1 MFNYSAGPSV
11 RRGQSGLKRKKA
23 GLRRMFFSSLRD
35 YAAINVMMASRSQKW
50 SLSYRIGEVNMK
62 LYVPV
67 SRILREENFSFSLLP
82 NGPIGPIESIERA
95 RLRLARLIL
104 LLSLIFAVSSTALS
118 QQTSKQ
124 SSVESIPTAEFARMI
139 REFSEDGGY
148 FMSDNFTSNE
158 TSYLHVVDKLRELG
172 VTGGAYIGVGPEQN
186 FTYIAKVRPRIA
198 FIVDIRRQ
206 AMIQH
211 LMYKAIFQLSP
222 NRAQFLARLLS
233 KPLPKDS
240 APPKDD
246 APVADLIAFF
256 GKIAATDQ
264 AFAANLAE
272 IKKTIQEDFQFPLSD
287 GDRQALEYV
296 YKSFREN
303 GLDIAFRLDASYY
316 GGYFPSFKDLAL
328 QTDLNGKTGNFLA
341 GAEDYNFIRSMQK
354 KNLIIPIVGDFSGP
368 KALGAVGDYLR
379 KNGLSVAS
387 FYTSNVE
394 QYLFDSAVFDGFAK
408 NVRKLPIDDKS
419 VFIRAVFHM
428 RYTHPARKQDHM
440 SVTLLQ
446 RMKVFLKDFDDG
458 LYPSYREL
466 IVTNYIA
473 P

>member
-1 MFNYSAGPSV
+1 
-11 RRGQSGLKRKKA
+11 
-23 GLRRMFFSSLRD
+23 
-35 YAAINVMMASRSQKW
+35 
-50 SLSYRIGEVNMK
+50 MK
-62 LYVPV
+62 PYFHV
-67 SRILREENFSFSLLP
+67 SRILREGNFSFSLLP
-82 NGPIGPIESIERA
+82 IGSIQTPGRA
-95 RLRLARLIL
+95 RLRLASLTL
-104 LLSLIFAVSSTALS
+104 LLSLIFAFTSPAFS
-118 QQTSKQ
+118 QQSSKQ
-124 SSVESIPTAEFARMI
+124 SSIESIPTAEFARMV

-158 TSYLHVVDKLRELG
+158 TSYLHVIDKLKELG
-172 VTGGAYIGVGPEQN
+172 VAGGAYIGVGPEQN
-186 FTYIAKVRPRIA
+186 FTYIAKIRPRIA

-206 AMIQH
+206 AVLQH
-211 LMYKAIFQLSP
+211 LMYKAIFQISP
-222 NRAQFLARLLS
+222 NRAQFMSRLLS
-233 KPLPKDS
+233 KPLPKEGGP
-240 APPKDD
+240 APPPKDD
-246 APVADLIAFF
+246 APAADLMAYF

-272 IKKTIQEDFQFPLSD
+272 IKKIIQEDFHFALSD
-287 GDRQALEYV
+287 QDRQSLEYV

-316 GGYFPSFKDLAL
+316 GGYFPSLKDLAL

-341 GAEDYNFIRSMQK
+341 GAEDYNFLRSMHK
-354 KNLIIPIVGDFSGP
+354 KNLIIPVVGDFSGG
-368 KALGAVGDYLR
+368 KALSAIGDYLR
-379 KNGLSVAS
+379 KNGLNVTS

-408 NVRKLPIDDKS
+408 NIKKLPLDDKS

-446 RMKVFLKDFDDG
+446 RMKVFLKDFDEG

>member
-1 MFNYSAGPSV
+1 MI
-11 RRGQSGLKRKKA
+11 
-23 GLRRMFFSSLRD
+23 RRMTEEVEAKNVFFNPRPICGDKCYDGLTLT
-35 YAAINVMMASRSQKW
+35 KW

-62 LYVPV
+62 LYFYF
-67 SRILREENFSFSLLP
+67 SRILREGHFPFSLLP
-82 NGPIGPIESIERA
+82 GQTIRRAGHIIA
-95 RLRLARLIL
+95 RLTL
-104 LLSLIFAVSSTALS
+104 LLSLILAVSFPALS
-118 QQTSKQ
+118 QQSSKQ
-124 SSVESIPTAEFARMI
+124 SSLESIPAAEFARI
-139 REFSEDGGY
+139 VREFSEEGGY

-158 TSYLHVVDKLRELG
+158 TSYLHVIDKLRELG

-186 FTYIAKVRPRIA
+186 FTYIAKIRPRIA

-211 LMYKAIFQLSP
+211 LMYKAIFHLSP
-222 NRAQFLARLLS
+222 NRVQFLSRLLS
-233 KPLPKDS
+233 KPLPKEGAPAPLAREDAS
-240 APPKDD
+240 A
-246 APVADLIAFF
+246 ADLMTFF
-256 GKIAATDQ
+256 GKTAATDQ
-264 AFAANLAE
+264 AYAANLAE

-287 GDRQALEYV
+287 RDRESLDYV

-316 GGYFPSFKDLAL
+316 GGYFPSLKDLAL
-328 QTDLNGKTGNFLA
+328 QTDLNGKQGAFLA
-341 GAEDYNFIRSMQK
+341 SADDYNFVRAMQK
-354 KNLIIPIVGDFSGP
+354 KNLIIPVVGDFSGT
-368 KALGAVGDYLR
+368 KALAAIGDYLR
-379 KNGLSVAS
+379 KSGLMVTS

-408 NVRKLPIDDKS
+408 NVKKLPIDDKS

-446 RMKVFLKDFDDG
+446 KMKVFLKDFDEG

>member
-1 MFNYSAGPSV
+1 
-11 RRGQSGLKRKKA
+11 
-23 GLRRMFFSSLRD
+23 
-35 YAAINVMMASRSQKW
+35 
-50 SLSYRIGEVNMK
+50 MK
-62 LYVPV
+62 LHFPV
-67 SRILREENFSFSLLP
+67 SRTLREENISFSLLP
-82 NGPIGPIESIERA
+82 NGPVAPVGSIGRT

-104 LLSLIFAVSSTALS
+104 LLSLIFAVSSPALS
-118 QQTSKQ
+118 QQSSKQ
-124 SSVESIPTAEFARMI
+124 SSVESIPAAEFARMI

-158 TSYLHVVDKLRELG
+158 TSYLHVVDKLKELG

-186 FTYIAKVRPRIA
+186 FTYIAKIRPRIA

-222 NRAQFLARLLS
+222 NRGQFLSRLLS
-233 KPLPKDS
+233 KPMPKDG
-240 APPKDD
+240 APRDD
-246 APVADLIAFF
+246 APIADLMTFF

-264 AFAANLAE
+264 AFTANLVE
-272 IKKTIQEDFQFPLSD
+272 IKKIIQEDFQFPLSD
-287 GDRQALEYV
+287 ADRQALEYV

-303 GLDIAFRLDASYY
+303 GLEIAFRLDASYY
-316 GGYFPSFKDLAL
+316 GGYFPSLKDLAL

-341 GAEDYNFIRSMQK
+341 GAEDYNFVRSMQK
-354 KNLIIPIVGDFSGP
+354 KNLIIPVVGDFSGP

-379 KNGLSVAS
+379 KNGLSVTS

-446 RMKVFLKDFDDG
+446 RMKVFLKDFDEG

>member
-1 MFNYSAGPSV
+1 
-11 RRGQSGLKRKKA
+11 
-23 GLRRMFFSSLRD
+23 
-35 YAAINVMMASRSQKW
+35 
-50 SLSYRIGEVNMK
+50 MK
-62 LYVPV
+62 LCFYV
-67 SRILREENFSFSLLP
+67 SRILREGQFPFSLLP
-82 NGPIGPIESIERA
+82 TLGA
-95 RLRLARLIL
+95 RLQIARLTMV
-104 LLSLIFAVSSTALS
+104 LSLIFAAFSPALS
-118 QQTSKQ
+118 QQSSKQ
-124 SSVESIPTAEFARMI
+124 NSLESVPTAEFARII

-186 FTYIAKVRPRIA
+186 FTYIAKTRPRVA
-198 FIVDIRRQ
+198 FIIDIRRQ
-206 AMIQH
+206 AVLQH
-211 LMYKAIFQLSP
+211 LMYKAIFHLSP
-222 NRAQFLARLLS
+222 NRTQFISRLLS
-233 KPLPKDS
+233 KPLPKDG
-240 APPKDD
+240 APPPLDRED
-246 APVADLIAFF
+246 APAADLMAFF
-256 GKIAATDQ
+256 GKTAATDQ
-264 AFAANLAE
+264 AYAANLVE
-272 IKKTIQEDFQFPLSD
+272 IKKIIQEDFQFPLSD
-287 GDRQALEYV
+287 RDRESLEFV

-316 GGYFPSFKDLAL
+316 GGYFPSLKDLAL
-328 QTDLNGKTGNFLA
+328 QTDLNGKAGNFLA
-341 GAEDYNFIRSMQK
+341 TADDYNYVRAMQK

-368 KALGAVGDYLR
+368 KALAAIGDYLR
-379 KNGLSVAS
+379 KNGLTVTS

-408 NVRKLPIDDKS
+408 NIRKLPIDDKS

-446 RMKVFLKDFDDG
+446 RMKVFLKDFDEG

>member
-1 MFNYSAGPSV
+1 MN
-11 RRGQSGLKRKKA
+11 L
-23 GLRRMFFSSLRD
+23 FFC
-35 YAAINVMMASRSQKW
+35 
-50 SLSYRIGEVNMK
+50 
-62 LYVPV
+62 V
-67 SRILREENFSFSLLP
+67 SRILRKGSISLP
-82 NGPIGPIESIERA
+82 FPFIRSSRIQIA
-95 RLRLARLIL
+95 RLTL
-104 LLSLIFAVSSTALS
+104 LLSLIFAASPAFS
-118 QQTSKQ
+118 QATSPSKQ
-124 SSVESIPTAEFARMI
+124 SSLDSIPTAEFSRMI
-139 REFSEDGGY
+139 REFSEEGGY

-158 TSYLHVVDKLRELG
+158 TSYLHIVDKLRELG

-186 FTYIAKVRPRIA
+186 FTYIAKIRPRIA

-211 LMYKAIFQLSP
+211 LMYKAIFHLSP
-222 NRAQFLARLLS
+222 NRALFLSRLLS
-233 KPLPKDS
+233 KPLPKEG
-240 APPKDD
+240 AP
-246 APVADLIAFF
+246 APDVAPADLMTFI

-264 AFAANLAE
+264 AYAANLAE

-287 GDRQALEYV
+287 RDRESLDYI

-316 GGYFPSFKDLAL
+316 GGYFPSLKELTL

-341 GAEDYNFIRSMQK
+341 GADDYNFVRDMQK
-354 KNLIIPIVGDFSGP
+354 KNLIIPIVGDFSGT
-368 KALGAVGDYLR
+368 KALSAIGDYLR
-379 KNGLSVAS
+379 KNGLTVTT

-408 NVRKLPIDDKS
+408 NIKKLPINDKS
-419 VFIRAVFHM
+419 MFIRAVFHM
-428 RYTHPARKQDHM
+428 RYTHPARIQDHM

-446 RMKVFLKDFDDG
+446 RMKVFLKDFDEG

-473 P
+473 ADSKP

>member
-1 MFNYSAGPSV
+1 
-11 RRGQSGLKRKKA
+11 
-23 GLRRMFFSSLRD
+23 
-35 YAAINVMMASRSQKW
+35 
-50 SLSYRIGEVNMK
+50 MK
-62 LYVPV
+62 PYFHV
-67 SRILREENFSFSLLP
+67 SRILREGNFSFSLLP
-82 NGPIGPIESIERA
+82 TGPAQTLARA
-95 RLRLARLIL
+95 RLRLGYLAL
-104 LLSLIFAVSSTALS
+104 LLSLMFAVSYPAFS
-118 QQTSKQ
+118 QQSSKQ
-124 SSVESIPTAEFARMI
+124 NSLESIPTAEFARMI

-158 TSYLHVVDKLRELG
+158 TSYLHIVDKLRELG

-186 FTYIAKVRPRIA
+186 FTYIAKIRPRIA
-198 FIVDIRRQ
+198 FIIDIRRQ

-222 NRAQFLARLLS
+222 NRTQFLSRLLS
-233 KPLPKDS
+233 RPLPPSTKDS
-240 APPKDD
+240 APPPKDD
-246 APVADLIAFF
+246 APVADLMAFF

-272 IKKTIQEDFQFPLSD
+272 IKKIIQEDFQFPISEQ
-287 GDRQALEYV
+287 DRTALEYV

-316 GGYFPSFKDLAL
+316 GGYFPSLKDLAL

-341 GAEDYNFIRSMQK
+341 GAEDYNFVRSMQK
-354 KNLIIPIVGDFSGP
+354 KNLIIPIIGDFSGP

-379 KNGLSVAS
+379 KNGLSVTS

-446 RMKVFLKDFDDG
+446 RMKVFLKDFDEG

>member
-1 MFNYSAGPSV
+1 
-11 RRGQSGLKRKKA
+11 
-23 GLRRMFFSSLRD
+23 
-35 YAAINVMMASRSQKW
+35 
-50 SLSYRIGEVNMK
+50 MK
-62 LYVPV
+62 LYFYV
-67 SRILREENFSFSLLP
+67 SRVLREGRFPFSFLP
-82 NGPIGPIESIERA
+82 ARSA
-95 RLRLARLIL
+95 RLRIARLTL
-104 LLSLIFAVSSTALS
+104 LLSWIFAISSPALS
-118 QQTSKQ
+118 QQPSKQ
-124 SSVESIPTAEFARMI
+124 NSLESVPATEFARII
-139 REFSEDGGY
+139 REFSEEGGY

-158 TSYLHVVDKLRELG
+158 TSYLHVIDKLRELG

-186 FTYIAKVRPRIA
+186 FTYIAKIRPRVA
-198 FIVDIRRQ
+198 FIIDVRRQ

-211 LMYKAIFQLSP
+211 LMYKAIFHLSP
-222 NRAQFLARLLS
+222 NRAQFLSRLFS
-233 KPLPKDS
+233 KPLPKDGGP
-240 APPKDD
+240 APD
-246 APVADLIAFF
+246 APAAELMAFF
-256 GKIAATDQ
+256 GKTAATDQ
-264 AFAANLAE
+264 AYAANLAE

-287 GDRQALEYV
+287 RDRESLEYV

-316 GGYFPSFKDLAL
+316 GGYFPSLKDLTL

-341 GAEDYNFIRSMQK
+341 SADDYNFVRAMQK
-354 KNLIIPIVGDFSGP
+354 KNLIIPVVGDFSGT
-368 KALGAVGDYLR
+368 KALAAIGDFLR
-379 KNGLSVAS
+379 KNGLTVTS

-408 NVRKLPIDDKS
+408 NVKKLPIDDKS

-446 RMKVFLKDFDDG
+446 KMKVFLKDFDEG

>member
-1 MFNYSAGPSV
+1 
-11 RRGQSGLKRKKA
+11 
-23 GLRRMFFSSLRD
+23 
-35 YAAINVMMASRSQKW
+35 
-50 SLSYRIGEVNMK
+50 
-62 LYVPV
+62 
-67 SRILREENFSFSLLP
+67 
-82 NGPIGPIESIERA
+82 
-95 RLRLARLIL
+95 
-104 LLSLIFAVSSTALS
+104 
-118 QQTSKQ
+118 
-124 SSVESIPTAEFARMI
+124 MI

-158 TSYLHVVDKLRELG
+158 TSYLHIVDKLRELG
-172 VTGGAYIGVGPEQN
+172 VTGGAYLGVGPEQN
-186 FTYIAKVRPRIA
+186 FTYIAKIRPRIA

-211 LMYKAIFQLSP
+211 LMYKAIFHLSP
-222 NRAQFLARLLS
+222 NRAQFLSRLLS
-233 KPLPKDS
+233 KPLPKEG
-240 APPKDD
+240 AP
-246 APVADLIAFF
+246 APDVAPADLVTFI

-264 AFAANLAE
+264 AYAANLSE

-287 GDRQALEYV
+287 RDRESLDYI

-316 GGYFPSFKDLAL
+316 GGYFPSLKELTL

-341 GAEDYNFIRSMQK
+341 GADDYNFVRDMQK
-354 KNLIIPIVGDFSGP
+354 KNLIIPIVGDFSGT
-368 KALGAVGDYLR
+368 KALSAIGDYLR
-379 KNGLSVAS
+379 KNGLTVTT

-408 NVRKLPIDDKS
+408 NIKKLPINDKS
-419 VFIRAVFHM
+419 MFIRAVFHM
-428 RYTHPARKQDHM
+428 RYTHPARIQDHM

-446 RMKVFLKDFDDG
+446 RMKVFLKDFDEG

-473 P
+473 ADSKP

>member
-1 MFNYSAGPSV
+1 
-11 RRGQSGLKRKKA
+11 
-23 GLRRMFFSSLRD
+23 
-35 YAAINVMMASRSQKW
+35 
-50 SLSYRIGEVNMK
+50 MK
-62 LYVPV
+62 LYFYV
-67 SRILREENFSFSLLP
+67 SRVLREGHFPFSLLP
-82 NGPIGPIESIERA
+82 APSA
-95 RLRLARLIL
+95 RLRIARLTL
-104 LLSLIFAVSSTALS
+104 LLSLIFAISSPALS
-118 QQTSKQ
+118 QQPSKQ
-124 SSVESIPTAEFARMI
+124 NSLESVSAAEFARI
-139 REFSEDGGY
+139 VREFSEEGGY

-158 TSYLHVVDKLRELG
+158 TSYLHILDKLKELG

-186 FTYIAKVRPRIA
+186 FTYIAKIRPRVA
-198 FIVDIRRQ
+198 FIIDIRRQ

-211 LMYKAIFQLSP
+211 LMYKAIFHLSP
-222 NRAQFLARLLS
+222 TRAQFLSRLFS
-233 KPLPKDS
+233 KPLPKDGGP
-240 APPKDD
+240 APD
-246 APVADLIAFF
+246 APAADLMAFF
-256 GKIAATDQ
+256 GKTAATDQ
-264 AFAANLAE
+264 AYAANLAE

-287 GDRQALEYV
+287 RDRESLEYV

-316 GGYFPSFKDLAL
+316 GGYFPSLKDLAL
-328 QTDLNGKTGNFLA
+328 QTDLNGKQGAFLA
-341 GAEDYNFIRSMQK
+341 SADDYNFVRSMQK
-354 KNLIIPIVGDFSGP
+354 KNLIIPIVGDFSGT
-368 KALGAVGDYLR
+368 KALAAIGDYLR
-379 KNGLSVAS
+379 KNGLMVTS

-408 NVRKLPIDDKS
+408 NVKKLPIDDKS

-446 RMKVFLKDFDDG
+446 RMKVFVKDFDEG